1 LAAGI
6 DAMTRPTVA
15 AIAEDVAEMKRRL
28 DAVEA
33 SNAELQKSAKETH
46 DKVAEMHTALMVA
59 RPGEDYGLLHRMG
72 KVATAIE
79 SGERVAGW
87 AVKIASVLAA
97 IGVIAASIR
106 LGIWP
111 DSR

>member
-1 LAAGI
+1 MSA
-6 DAMTRPTVA
+6 RPTVA
-15 AIAEDVAEMKRRL
+15 SNADELAKVKARL
-28 DAVEA
+28 DAIEAAAVEMQKA
-33 SNAELQKSAKETH
+33 SRETH